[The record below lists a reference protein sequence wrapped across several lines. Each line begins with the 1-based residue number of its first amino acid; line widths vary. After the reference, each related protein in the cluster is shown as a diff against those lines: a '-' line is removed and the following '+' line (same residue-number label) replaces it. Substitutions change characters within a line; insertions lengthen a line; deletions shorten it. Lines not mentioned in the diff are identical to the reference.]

1 MAFDVTEISLMS
13 LVNQEFVGDTLPH
26 TDAFMCN
33 WTVINDRKVIMSVVT
48 ALAKQG
54 LDPVKKF

>member
-1 MAFDVTEISLMS
+1 MS
-13 LVNQEFVGDTLPH
+13 LVNQEFVVGVYLDTLPH

>member
-1 MAFDVTEISLMS
+1 MS

-33 WTVINDRKVIMSVVT
+33 WTVINDRKVIMSVAT